1 MAVVPAGAVA
11 GIEGELRVLEDLTSA
26 DAPIIFEGTTRRF
39 EITKSGERIV
49 PTNASGLWG
58 GRGDK
63 AVLAAGADL
72 LGNAILSRTPDDP
85 TYAEVAPLLPPVLA
99 TSLHCGDFA
108 LGTQSFVGSRV
119 ATEKRSFSA
128 MGVDAW
134 ANTRQQYHF
143 DVEQLSLNNTRA
155 VRKPPA
161 RASTPTPSRA
171 AVWQGLLGGFLP
183 ALRWHWPLPS
193 GDYVEQLAF
202 AVPESTDDAPFDVAS
217 QQPVWFRYLV
227 SCHYSPELP
236 HRSLLQGFANLLS
249 LCYHQACGH
258 F

>member
-1 MAVVPAGAVA
+1 MAVLPAGAVA

-26 DAPIIFEGTTRRF
+26 DAPIIFQGTTRRF

-49 PTNASGLWG
+49 PTNASALWG

-72 LGNAILSRTPDDP
+72 LGNTILSRTADDP

-161 RASTPTPSRA
+161 RASTPSQPPIPPSPTP
-171 AVWQGLLGGFLP
+171 
-183 ALRWHWPLPS
+183 
-193 GDYVEQLAF
+193 
-202 AVPESTDDAPFDVAS
+202 
-217 QQPVWFRYLV
+217 
-227 SCHYSPELP
+227 
-236 HRSLLQGFANLLS
+236 NL
-249 LCYHQACGH
+249 
-258 F
+258 

>member
-1 MAVVPAGAVA
+1 MTALDGKSSYNDANPQDRQRSPKSARRSATLL
-11 GIEGELRVLEDLTSA
+11 LRRRTHPPVL
-26 DAPIIFEGTTRRF
+26 
-39 EITKSGERIV
+39 
-49 PTNASGLWG
+49 
-58 GRGDK
+58 
-63 AVLAAGADL
+63 AGADL

-108 LGTQSFVGSRV
+108 LDTQSFVGSRV

-161 RASTPTPSRA
+161 RASTPSLPPIPPNPPPTA
-171 AVWQGLLGGFLP
+171 ARGQ
-183 ALRWHWPLPS
+183 HPLTM
-193 GDYVEQLAF
+193 G
-202 AVPESTDDAPFDVAS
+202 
-217 QQPVWFRYLV
+217 
-227 SCHYSPELP
+227 
-236 HRSLLQGFANLLS
+236 
-249 LCYHQACGH
+249 
-258 F
+258 

>member
-1 MAVVPAGAVA
+1 MAVLPAGAVA

-161 RASTPTPSRA
+161 RASTPSQPPIPPSPTSNRVCRLFPCRRYPPTLLQHPHDGCRCLAGRVCWA
-171 AVWQGLLGGFLP
+171 AFSPRCDGTGLSPP
-183 ALRWHWPLPS
+183 AITSSSSPLPS
-193 GDYVEQLAF
+193 RRARTTRH
-202 AVPESTDDAPFDVAS
+202 STFPPS
-217 QQPVWFRYLV
+217 
-227 SCHYSPELP
+227 S
-236 HRSLLQGFANLLS
+236 RSGS
-249 LCYHQACGH
+249 DTS
-258 F
+258 